1 MVWAGR
7 SAIEIAEAVRQ
18 GEATAAAI
26 ADGLLRAVGA
36 DGERLA
42 DEARA
47 VQKRADL
54 DELPLAGVP
63 VAVSSAGERPAH
75 ARLRAAGALLV
86 ETGRPCAEDVAAGL
100 VPLALGSDEFGS
112 LRIRAAC
119 HGVLALKPGRG
130 VIPEATGE
138 WREWAP
144 LARTAE
150 DLALVLSVLAGE
162 PELASAWRDPGPAGQ
177 WGLPDFEDD
186 DWLLRPPR
194 GVPPRRSGL
203 RVAAAPQPLPR
214 GLGVRAGFGAAV
226 VAAAERLREAG
237 HTVVDHPARL
247 PSSLVLATIAGGRS
261 PGRAPERDG
270 RPGRRRRERWRD
282 YGADQWFGDADVL
295 IVPALAALP
304 LPEGR
309 TRLRDIA
316 VAAPWNLSGWP
327 ALSLPFGARPG
338 GVQLVAP
345 PGSEPHL
352 LLLAAQ
358 LA

>member
-1 MVWAGR
+1 M
-7 SAIEIAEAVRQ
+7 
-18 GEATAAAI
+18 
-26 ADGLLRAVGA
+26 
-36 DGERLA
+36 
-42 DEARA
+42 
-47 VQKRADL
+47 
-54 DELPLAGVP
+54 
-63 VAVSSAGERPAH
+63 
-75 ARLRAAGALLV
+75 
-86 ETGRPCAEDVAAGL
+86 
-100 VPLALGSDEFGS
+100 
-112 LRIRAAC
+112 
-119 HGVLALKPGRG
+119 
-130 VIPEATGE
+130 IPEATGE

-261 PGRAPERDG
+261 
-270 RPGRRRRERWRD
+270 
-282 YGADQWFGDADVL
+282 
-295 IVPALAALP
+295 LAARQKGTA
-304 LPEGR
+304 GR
-309 TRLRDIA
+309 DA
-316 VAAPWNLSGWP
+316 VVASAGATTAPTSGSATP
-327 ALSLPFGARPG
+327 TC
-338 GVQLVAP
+338 
-345 PGSEPHL
+345 
-352 LLLAAQ
+352 
-358 LA
+358 